1 MTTRARASA
10 GNGRGLSAPGAPAWR
25 ALSRAGALPSPRR
38 RRQAAVPATARPMAA
53 RRYAPSGTA
62 VAHPARVRLA
72 RPTAPGSVWPVKIT
86 VKGAPCGRV
95 ATAIGAS
102 AAP

>member
-1 MTTRARASA
+1 
-10 GNGRGLSAPGAPAWR
+10 
-25 ALSRAGALPSPRR
+25 
-38 RRQAAVPATARPMAA
+38 MAA
-53 RRYAPSGTA
+53 RRYTLSGTT
-62 VAHPARVRLA
+62 VTHSARVRLA
-72 RPTAPGSVWPVKIT
+72 RPTEPRIVLPVKIT